1 LLVTAL
7 FWPVPG
13 TAAES
18 IKKVAL
24 FPFEINSSAP
34 EGDAELRETVYQGV
48 AAELLKSKSIRLVER
63 ETIAVA
69 TAGKRLNDAL
79 VLEVGRKAGAAYTV
93 TGSVTAFGE
102 QISVDVRLIDVHEG
116 KVLPGVFVQGKGRQ
130 NLGAILARL
139 RMDVMSRIAAE
150 QRIARIEFK
159 GNRKIEGSA
168 INQVLKSA
176 TGRIFTDA
184 DLSEDIKAIYRMGY
198 FDDVTADVTDVPEGK
213 VIIFT
218 VVEKPMITE
227 IRIKG
232 NSALKRDDI
241 EGVMTVRN
249 RQTVNPEKLKADT
262 EKIKALYDSK
272 GFYNA

>member
-1 LLVTAL
+1 MLLVMVL
-7 FWPVPG
+7 FWPVRG
-13 TAAES
+13 TAAEN

-48 AAELLKSKSIRLVER
+48 AAELLKSKSIRLVEK
-63 ETIAVA
+63 ETITAA
-69 TAGKRLNDAL
+69 TKGKRLNDAL
-79 VLEVGRKAGAAYTV
+79 VLDVGRKAGAAYTV

-102 QISVDVRLIDVHEG
+102 QISVDVRLIDVNEG
-116 KVLPGVFVQGKGRQ
+116 KILPGVFVQGKGRQ

-176 TGRIFTDA
+176 TGSIFTDGGSFGRHQGHLP
-184 DLSEDIKAIYRMGY
+184 DG
-198 FDDVTADVTDVPEGK
+198 
-213 VIIFT
+213 IF
-218 VVEKPMITE
+218 
-227 IRIKG
+227 R
-232 NSALKRDDI
+232 
-241 EGVMTVRN
+241 
-249 RQTVNPEKLKADT
+249 
-262 EKIKALYDSK
+262 
-272 GFYNA
+272 